1 MTDPRRLMAGGD
13 EPADLGSSELT
24 RWLITSARSEE
35 PGTHALQRALVGV
48 GATGAVLAATAS
60 ASAVSSGAGVA
71 TGSAASAAASSA
83 VGTTGTVAA
92 GAGASAVGAAGA
104 VTGKAAAGLLGAVGK
119 GAALK
124 WVAVSV
130 IGGATLVGA
139 GSQLLAPTQST
150 VPTSQPVVSQ
160 SESSGPAIAAPIAVP
175 TPSPEPELAPLAVTP
190 PATAHTAG
198 RATTAPES
206 DDPEVMEATALAKE
220 VQLIDQAR
228 EAKAA
233 GQHAQVVT
241 LTQRY
246 LSSFPRGRLLPEAV
260 FLKMESESA
269 LGRSQQAAQSAKLLL
284 RVAPNS
290 PQATRARELSAPSTP

>member
-1 MTDPRRLMAGGD
+1 MTDPRRLVTGSD

-35 PGTHALQRALVGV
+35 PGAHALQRALVGV

-60 ASAVSSGAGVA
+60 ASAGSSSAASVGAASSGAGV
-71 TGSAASAAASSA
+71 GASA
-83 VGTTGTVAA
+83 VAT
-92 GAGASAVGAAGA
+92 GASAVGSGALASKAGA
-104 VTGKAAAGLLGAVGK
+104 GLVGAVGK
-119 GAALK
+119 AAVLK

-139 GSQLLAPTQST
+139 GSKLLAPKQST
-150 VPTSQPVVSQ
+150 APTSQSAIRPSENSAPVIS
-160 SESSGPAIAAPIAVP
+160 APISEAANKQQ
-175 TPSPEPELAPLAVTP
+175 PESQLAPPAVTP
-190 PATAHTAG
+190 LTTAHPA
-198 RATTAPES
+198 ATTTAVGRTTPVAES

-246 LSSFPRGRLLPEAV
+246 LSSFPKGRLLPEAV

-290 PQATRARELSAPSTP
+290 PQAARARELSAPSAP